1 MRNVLK
7 YCLSTLATLVLALS
21 AGPRAEAL
29 VAAPIADS
37 VRVSLVTFYPGSEIY
52 ELYGHSEIRVTN
64 PKYGDIYF
72 NYGVFDFNAPN
83 FLMRFMLGET
93 DYWCQA
99 VPSWLALRGHEG
111 RKMVEQELNLTQ
123 EQARELSELLATNAK
138 YGNNTYRYKYFSDN
152 CATRP
157 RDMIERVTGGSL
169 ITYDGAE
176 DKDLEPLTFRGAIHR
191 AAANYP
197 WVRFGVDLVLGSS
210 CDTTISWRQAMFSPM
225 VLRHAAAQT
234 LVNGPDG
241 TKKQLVR
248 REAVLTDG
256 DDQGTVLP
264 PTPWYLSPMTAALV
278 LLAVTLLITW
288 RDLKKKRLSRWFDS
302 LLLLTGGIAGCLIA
316 FLVIFSS
323 HEAVAPNYNL
333 LWLHPL
339 LLLMAVLAWGNPPAR
354 LYRWMHLANVLLLL
368 AMAAVWSIG
377 IQSANAAFIPLATV
391 LAMRSL
397 VNWHLLGKSKK

>member
-1 MRNVLK
+1 MKRFLK
-7 YCLSTLATLVLALS
+7 YGIATLMTLGLALTVS
-21 AGPRAEAL
+21 PRASAL
-29 VAAPIADS
+29 VAAPVADS

-99 VPSWLALRGHEG
+99 VPSSLALRGHEG

-123 EQARELSELLATNAK
+123 EQARELSELLANNAK

-191 AAANYP
+191 SAGNYP

-234 LVNGPDG
+234 MVVGRDG
-241 TKKQLVR
+241 KRQKLVR
-248 REAVLTDG
+248 RESVLTDG
-256 DDQGTVLP
+256 AEEGTVLE
-264 PTPWYLSPMTAALV
+264 PTPWYLSPMTASLLLLV
-278 LLAVTLLITW
+278 VTLLLTW
-288 RDLKKKRLSRWFDS
+288 RDMKKRRLSRWFDS
-302 LLLLTGGIAGCLIA
+302 LLLLAGGIAGCLIA

-323 HEAVAPNYNL
+323 HEAVSPNYNL
-333 LWLHPL
+333 LWLHPV
-339 LLLMAVLAWGNPPAR
+339 LLLMAVLAWSKPAAKA
-354 LYRWMHLANVLLLL
+354 YAWMHLANVVLIV
-368 AMAAVWSIG
+368 AMACVWIAG
-377 IQSANAAFIPLATV
+377 VQQPNAAFIPLAV
-391 LAMRSL
+391 ALATRSL
-397 VNWHLLGKSKK
+397 VNWHILKKGQH